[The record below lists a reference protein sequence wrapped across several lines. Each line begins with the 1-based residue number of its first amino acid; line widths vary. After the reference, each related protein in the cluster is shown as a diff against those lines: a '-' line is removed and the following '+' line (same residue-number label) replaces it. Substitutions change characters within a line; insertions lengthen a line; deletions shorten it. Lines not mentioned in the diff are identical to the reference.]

1 MTSALK
7 VMDMNVELQLTNIL
21 NGTFAGANALLG
33 ADTYSTGF
41 VSEEGRHQM
50 QEDTVTKVAEAFEK
64 VVSGEVVPAA
74 NFNGMTPDAFTGL

>member
-1 MTSALK
+1 MP
-7 VMDMNVELQLTNIL
+7 
-21 NGTFAGANALLG
+21 GANALLG

-64 VVSGEVVPAA
+64 VVSGEIVPAA

>member
-1 MTSALK
+1 
-7 VMDMNVELQLTNIL
+7 MDMNVELQLTNVAS
-21 NGTFAGANALLG
+21 GTFAGGNALLG

-41 VSEEGRHQM
+41 VSEEGRHQL
-50 QEDTVTKVAEAFEK
+50 QEETITKVNEAFEK